1 MKENRHRLGLSQSR
15 LAERAGLSTQYIAM
29 IELTRK
35 FPSPEIL
42 ERIASSLE
50 IDPPELFS
58 IQIAEAR
65 IRKFKKTVLADI
77 EEAVSGAVMRVIER
91 NLEELDSSDDCEDKP
106 TWQAETYALNKYI
119 VGVGYAAQAASMK
132 KVSVHPGA
140 FFADKTRV
148 DFLRAVNL

>member
-1 MKENRHRLGLSQSR
+1 MKENRGRLGLSQAR

-29 IELTRK
+29 IELARK

-65 IRKFKKTVLADI
+65 IRKFKQTVLADI
-77 EEAVSGAVMRVIER
+77 EKAVSGAVMQVIER
-91 NLEELDSSDDCEDKP
+91 NLEELDSPDDCGNKP
-106 TWQAETYALNKYI
+106 N
-119 VGVGYAAQAASMK
+119 
-132 KVSVHPGA
+132 
-140 FFADKTRV
+140 
-148 DFLRAVNL
+148 